1 MGRGKIF
8 INWAEF
14 KSGINQI
21 QEHIFNYTLRTHSS
35 NSLLR
40 AETFEFA
47 NLTRF
52 GKAATTARSP
62 KSQTLKRIFHNKK

>member
-21 QEHIFNYTLRTHSS
+21 QEHIYLTTLRSTDTQFKFFTSGG
-35 NSLLR
+35 N
-40 AETFEFA
+40 F
-47 NLTRF
+47 
-52 GKAATTARSP
+52 
-62 KSQTLKRIFHNKK
+62 